1 MISNNDMYSLIC
13 LGVLV
18 CFSFAIFISGMVP
31 AGFGLKNGKDE
42 DGSNMKCYQYVYE
55 GMQGCLEWVKSQ
67 SSQKEDDLKYYFFKL
82 LDHILKDDGS
92 PTNYLCADVAAPT
105 LIFCLFLL
113 AGWGILIYI
122 ALFNSNE
129 NSINENKEVEQTA
142 DNNADNQGG
151 ENNA

>member
-42 DGSNMKCYQYVYE
+42 DGSNMKCYQYVDE
-55 GMQGCLEWVKSQ
+55 GMKGCLEWVESQ
-67 SSQKEDDLKYYFFKL
+67 SSQKKDDLKSYFFKL
-82 LDHILKDDGS
+82 LDHILKDDES
-92 PTNYLCADVAAPT
+92 YTNYLCADVAAPT